1 MDNETTVI
9 PVQNPL
15 LAGLRMP
22 GETFRLPS
30 QGLFYTEGE
39 LDDTVT
45 NGEVEVYPMTAM
57 EEIILSTPD
66 KLLSGK
72 AVTEIFTRCIPQIK
86 KPGKLLSKDVDFLM
100 VCLRMVTFG
109 PTMEIAFTHTCEN
122 AKEQTYKVS
131 LQDMIRNTRSIDA
144 TKINDEYT
152 HTLPNNQVVRLRPM
166 TYEDIVSLFQ
176 TTAMTKTD
184 ELTEQEA
191 HKLIVD
197 ALASVIGDV
206 DGVADKQFIV
216 EWLTKLPLGWKRE
229 IEKAAQSVSRW
240 GTEFVT
246 KQVCKDCGEEIQIAV
261 SANPVSFF
269 M

>member
-1 MDNETTVI
+1 MDMNAAMPTAS
-9 PVQNPL
+9 NPL
-15 LAGLRMP
+15 LTGLRLP

-30 QGLFYTEGE
+30 QGLFYKTNE
-39 LDDTVT
+39 LDDTVV

-72 AVTEIFTRCIPQIK
+72 AIAEIFTRCIPQIK
-86 KPGKLLSKDVDFLM
+86 KPNKLLSKDVDFLM

-109 PTMEIAFTHTCEN
+109 PSMEVVYTHDCDN
-122 AKEQTYKVS
+122 AKEHHYMVS

-144 TKINDEYT
+144 TKLNDEYT
-152 HTLPNNQVVRLRPM
+152 HTLPNNQIVRLRPM

-176 TTAMTKTD
+176 TTAMSKTD
-184 ELTEQEA
+184 DLTEEEA

-197 ALASVIGDV
+197 ALASVVGDV
-206 DGVADKQFIV
+206 DGITDKAMIV
-216 EWLTKLPLGWKRE
+216 EWLSKIPLGWKRG
-229 IEKAAQSVSRW
+229 IEQAAQSVSRW
-240 GTEFVT
+240 GTEFISSQT
-246 KQVCKDCGEEIQIAV
+246 CKDCNTHMEVAV